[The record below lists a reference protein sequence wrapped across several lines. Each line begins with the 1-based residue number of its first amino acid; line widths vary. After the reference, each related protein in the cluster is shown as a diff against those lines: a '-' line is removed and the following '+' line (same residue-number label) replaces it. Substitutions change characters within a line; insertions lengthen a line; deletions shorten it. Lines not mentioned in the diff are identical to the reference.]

1 MWTIELALPGDVSI
15 PFRYFVAS
23 IDPCSQNEAVH
34 VRRWES
40 HLEPRVIPSGMDLQ
54 TNPDYDTFGTV
65 KGVEKIDKGWLTNE
79 TILQFKFFSNPFALK
94 ERIKNR
100 LLYVKVSKLHITYI
114 IKNMNIFADT
124 SFCYVI
130 KIVDANEL
138 ENQCRISL

>member
-1 MWTIELALPGDVSI
+1 MITKTKRKKYIRYKYCIFFVFFIAGNLWTIELALPGDVSI
-15 PFRYFVAS
+15 PFRYFIAS

-34 VRRWES
+34 VRQWES

-100 LLYVKVSKLHITYI
+100 LLYFKVSKLKN
-114 IKNMNIFADT
+114 IKH
-124 SFCYVI
+124 
-130 KIVDANEL
+130 
-138 ENQCRISL
+138 